1 VSENKY
7 TIWELIKYVF
17 SFIFHRRKNAEDQRK
32 KVFEKVAEE
41 LDGEFKKID
50 KKKESKKQKNLEK
63 RLNNMF

>member
-17 SFIFHRRKNAEDQRK
+17 SFIFHRRKEVENKRK
-32 KVFEKVAEE
+32 KVFKKVAEE
-41 LDGEFKKID
+41 LDGEFKEID
-50 KKKESKKQKNLEK
+50 KKKDEKKQESVKK